1 MAENLAKAVLAP
13 LICKFNI
20 SEVQLLVNPDS
31 KSDEDGFI
39 GNIMNLIDGM
49 NGYECL
55 DEISSIDGAEEISY
69 AELQEEISEKLERVY
84 SLLTDDVT
92 INVNELRK
100 EYLNAKMLNQLPEK
114 ALKPKGK
121 KI

>member
-55 DEISSIDGAEEISY
+55 DEISSVDGTEDISY